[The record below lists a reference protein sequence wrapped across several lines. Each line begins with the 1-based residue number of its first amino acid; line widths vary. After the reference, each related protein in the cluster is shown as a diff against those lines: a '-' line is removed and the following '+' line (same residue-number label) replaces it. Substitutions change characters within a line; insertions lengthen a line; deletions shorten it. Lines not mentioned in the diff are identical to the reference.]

1 MEAGR
6 KSPKKTLWA
15 YAYEI
20 VPPKVDG
27 QMKAIRALLE
37 EEHLKARSA
46 ARTWAGR
53 LVSEQQV
60 THILVVSDSPDQG
73 TEFNRQIEK
82 RLKDLRASFT
92 LGLPAAVGDPLPPDP
107 TA

>member
-1 MEAGR
+1 MEEGW

-20 VPPKVDG
+20 VPPQGEV
-27 QMKAIRALLE
+27 QMKAITALLE
-37 EEHLKARSA
+37 EGHMKARSV

-53 LVSEQQV
+53 LVPEQHA
-60 THILVVSDSPDQG
+60 THILIVSDSPDQSS
-73 TEFNRQIEK
+73 EFNRQIEN
-82 RLKDLRASFT
+82 RLKELKAAFT
-92 LGLPAAVGDPLPPDP
+92 LGPPVAVGDPWTPAL

>member
-1 MEAGR
+1 MEEGR

-20 VPPKVDG
+20 VPPQVEG

-37 EEHLKARSA
+37 EEHVKARSA

-73 TEFNRQIEK
+73 SEFNRQIEK
-82 RLKDLRASFT
+82 RLKELKAAFT
-92 LGLPAAVGDPLPPDP
+92 LGPPAAVGDPLPPAP
-107 TA
+107 TS